1 MTHPNFPF
9 HHPFRVRYA
18 EIDMQGVLFNAHYL
32 TFADTAVTEYLRHVG
47 LAYTAAEVQAT
58 GKDFHVV
65 KATVEYKAPILFDEV
80 VQVRVRVGRIG
91 RSSIVW
97 ELGFFVGEEETARAT
112 AELIWVYTDIAT
124 HQSTPIPEE
133 MKAQLTMNNEQI
145 CSLFIESGG
154 KD

>member
-1 MTHPNFPF
+1 MPPHDFPF

-32 TFADTAVTEYLRHVG
+32 TFADTAVTEYLRHIG
-47 LAYTAAEVQAT
+47 LAYTAAEVQTT

-80 VQVRVRVGRIG
+80 VAVEVRVGRIG

-97 ELGFFVGEEETARAT
+97 ELGFFVGEETARAMAGAHLGLHRHDHPPIHT
-112 AELIWVYTDIAT
+112 HPRGNEEL
-124 HQSTPIPEE
+124 
-133 MKAQLTMNNEQI
+133 N
-145 CSLFIESGG
+145 
-154 KD
+154 